1 MLKKANFKYLIPV
14 ILIALVVAIVLRTF
28 VVQAYQV
35 STPSMEEGLLA
46 GEFFL
51 VNKLAYKFKDSS
63 PEPNDIIVFGYPLN
77 PNKILVKRCVATE
90 GQTVEIINKT
100 LYVDGKVYIDPPT
113 VQFKDPRT
121 LPKVLSQRDNFGPL
135 QVPKGH
141 LFVLGD
147 NRDNSQDSRDWGFVD
162 YSTVKGKAL
171 FVYWSWTPDPKA
183 PKMEAPYIF
192 PFFRVL
198 FYYLFNFPGKMRWG
212 RLGTVLH

>member
-1 MLKKANFKYLIPV
+1 MFKKINLKYFIPV
-14 ILIALVVAIVLRTF
+14 ILSALVVAILLRSF
-28 VVQAYQV
+28 VVQAYKV
-35 STPSMEEGLLA
+35 STPSMEEVLLP

-51 VNKLAYKFKDSS
+51 VNKLAFKFKDSS
-63 PEPNDIIVFGYPLN
+63 PQPHDIIVFSYPLN
-77 PNKILVKRCVATE
+77 PNKIFVKRCVATE

-100 LYVDGKVYIDPPT
+100 LFVDGKVYVDPSS
-113 VQFKDPRT
+113 VKYKDPRV
-121 LPKVLSQRDNFGPL
+121 LPKVLSQRDNFGPV
-135 QVPKGH
+135 QVPQRH
-141 LFVLGD
+141 VFVLGD

-162 YSTVKGKAL
+162 YYSVKGKAL